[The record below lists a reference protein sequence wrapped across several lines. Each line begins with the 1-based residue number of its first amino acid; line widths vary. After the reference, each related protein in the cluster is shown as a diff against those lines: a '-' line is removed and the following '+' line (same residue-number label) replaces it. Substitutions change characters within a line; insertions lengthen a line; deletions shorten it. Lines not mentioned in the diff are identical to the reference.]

1 MNQAQII
8 ALYDQDQRKGMEYP
22 DVRYSILEKFGW
34 TVRIRTV
41 TEEI

>member
-1 MNQAQII
+1 MNQSLII
-8 ALYDQDQRKGMEYP
+8 ALYDQDQRKGVEYP
-22 DVRYSILEKFGW
+22 DVRCPTLEKFGR